1 MSMCR
6 AKIVRSDE
14 SCSCVSQCMSIYLPS
29 IYRTLRAS
37 NEPNDLTTPER
48 ESSKPQ
54 NSIDDH
60 PWCTTRV
67 ARLKQR
73 VMAVSMAVTSCRKQ
87 TEWIWKLWQLWH
99 LKARLLLTGLWL
111 RPRLLG
117 LLFGRCRTIT
127 TSKFIGQHVPAHRV
141 FRINKIL
148 EPVHL
153 RRRALSV
160 GDAHHRTLRR
170 KHERASGRQEEES
183 SGVHHRLQVRRASGP
198 SEIAKRLLT
207 TFRNCTELAPIPQIS
222 TEAHFSDGQPKPR
235 AYACVSWSL

>member
-54 NSIDDH
+54 NSIDNH

-73 VMAVSMAVTSCRKQ
+73 VMAVSMAVTSCRNRMDLEALAALASQ
-87 TEWIWKLWQLWH
+87 SQAPSDRAL
-99 LKARLLLTGLWL
+99 ASASA
-111 RPRLLG
+111 RLLG

-222 TEAHFSDGQPKPR
+222 TEAHFPTDNPNRVPMH
-235 AYACVSWSL
+235 V